1 MTPPPRLLALLR
13 CALRLPTL
21 PRSRPPSSSHV
32 SPPSRLL
39 LHRVADGSMSSS
51 SSRGPGW
58 LSTAPSQIQPS
69 LIPDSPIPTAPSQ
82 RRGGVVA
89 REMTGGESEEGEA
102 DGNPPSVTLAL
113 QSPFTVEP
121 CVVAFPRRCHHIKAP
136 HAWSSFPEAG
146 RNGRS
151 LAKAPS
157 RSGQL
162 PQQQRVHGLLHCSV
176 RGSGLFCQR
185 GHCLIHHRRG
195 FFPFPKCTT
204 YLPLRK
210 FFFSNEIDRIPMAVA
225 TRTGKPSLDMFLAEM
240 RRFEVLPSAVK
251 NCWNVTS
258 LLLLARSL
266 LLAPVYCHRAAA
278 SSPEPLSSPS
288 AAGAELIFLLSW
300 LYFLSSH
307 LTFTSRN
314 EMMADYLLDHCDVPL
329 RFKDM
334 HKSKVDI
341 VATGDFGK
349 ILSCFTMAFHCLAHD
364 ASWLTIYRK
373 EVASSGE
380 FDLNVDLADW
390 RMASRRSFRDYL
402 RKVFGTLFFFRDCLS
417 KLYGCAA
424 LW

>member
-1 MTPPPRLLALLR
+1 
-13 CALRLPTL
+13 
-21 PRSRPPSSSHV
+21 
-32 SPPSRLL
+32 
-39 LHRVADGSMSSS
+39 MSSS

-69 LIPDSPIPTAPSQ
+69 LIPDSPILTAPSQ

-204 YLPLRK
+204 YLPLRN
-210 FFFSNEIDRIPMAVA
+210 FFFRMKLIEYQWLLQQDV
-225 TRTGKPSLDMFLAEM
+225 RTGKPSLDMFLAEM
-240 RRFEVLPSAVK
+240 RRFEVLPSVK

-258 LLLLARSL
+258 LLLARSL

-288 AAGAELIFLLSW
+288 AAGAEV
-300 LYFLSSH
+300 H
-307 LTFTSRN
+307 LT
-314 EMMADYLLDHCDVPL
+314 V
-329 RFKDM
+329 
-334 HKSKVDI
+334 
-341 VATGDFGK
+341 
-349 ILSCFTMAFHCLAHD
+349 
-364 ASWLTIYRK
+364 
-373 EVASSGE
+373 
-380 FDLNVDLADW
+380 
-390 RMASRRSFRDYL
+390 
-402 RKVFGTLFFFRDCLS
+402 
-417 KLYGCAA
+417 
-424 LW
+424 

>member
-225 TRTGKPSLDMFLAEM
+225 TSALHVVRVNLEPVFQAPSSVA
-240 RRFEVLPSAVK
+240 AVK

>member
-1 MTPPPRLLALLR
+1 
-13 CALRLPTL
+13 
-21 PRSRPPSSSHV
+21 
-32 SPPSRLL
+32 
-39 LHRVADGSMSSS
+39 MSSS

-102 DGNPPSVTLAL
+102 DGNPPCVTLAL

-204 YLPLRK
+204 YLPLLK

-225 TRTGKPSLDMFLAEM
+225 TRRE
-240 RRFEVLPSAVK
+240 
-251 NCWNVTS
+251 
-258 LLLLARSL
+258 
-266 LLAPVYCHRAAA
+266 
-278 SSPEPLSSPS
+278 
-288 AAGAELIFLLSW
+288 
-300 LYFLSSH
+300 
-307 LTFTSRN
+307 
-314 EMMADYLLDHCDVPL
+314 
-329 RFKDM
+329 
-334 HKSKVDI
+334 
-341 VATGDFGK
+341 
-349 ILSCFTMAFHCLAHD
+349 
-364 ASWLTIYRK
+364 
-373 EVASSGE
+373 
-380 FDLNVDLADW
+380 DW
-390 RMASRRSFRDYL
+390 QAIS
-402 RKVFGTLFFFRDCLS
+402 
-417 KLYGCAA
+417 
-424 LW
+424 